1 MMYDLTIESSV
12 KITVTD
18 PSWLHVYFIP
28 HNSYMNGLH
37 AKVIINPTAIFV
49 MLSSMLCFFDCMFYS
64 WSLLCI
70 AAVLNVISPLT
81 VPFKLS
87 FLISRSNPT

>member
-37 AKVIINPTAIFV
+37 AKVIINPTATFV
-49 MLSSMLCFFDCMFYS
+49 MLSSMLCFFDCILVSFVH
-64 WSLLCI
+64 LCG
-70 AAVLNVISPLT
+70 P
-81 VPFKLS
+81 
-87 FLISRSNPT
+87 